1 MPRHLPLCTLLLLSL
16 AQAQAGQGSPPLLQ
30 GGLLAGGGQPAVRVW
45 PAEQA
50 GTTLNFG
57 DFQSKAEWT
66 FPQGKG
72 GKLPAV
78 LLIHGSSPADMNFTV
93 MGQDGQ
99 VKSAIFK
106 DLADTFAAQGIATLR
121 YNKHYVSG
129 PGQVDYPS
137 FYTKADLNLFLQD
150 AEVALEALKKNPRV
164 DPKKVF
170 VYGWS
175 EGSTVAAALVAKHP
189 EVAGLIVQ
197 GPVVLPWRPLFEAQF
212 SEVQLP
218 YLRSVV
224 GGALTNADFV
234 RLVTGKGGMV
244 AKSAA
249 LYFTDPAQAQQ
260 GKYVIN
266 PQLDTDGDGQLE
278 VDREVVPGFQTVLND
293 ALTPQGF
300 FSIYAPGRALPSV
313 TAQVPNLKVP
323 VLVLQGANDANT
335 PTKYLGTL
343 EQAFKAAGREATV
356 KVYPG
361 LGHSLGP
368 AASLIDDD
376 FRPIA
381 AGPMRDAAS
390 WIKSH

>member
-1 MPRHLPLCTLLLLSL
+1 MRKSLLLSALLLSSL
-16 AQAQAGQGSPPLLQ
+16 AHAGGAQGGQAGQGQ
-30 GGLLAGGGQPAVRVW
+30 VERVT
-45 PAEQA
+45 
-50 GTTLNFG
+50 TTLNFG
-57 DFQSKAEWT
+57 DFQSQAEWT
-66 FPQGKG
+66 YPQGKS

-78 LLIHGSSPADMNFTV
+78 LLIHGSTPADMNFT
-93 MGQDGQ
+93 MLGQDGK

-106 DLADTFAAQGIATLR
+106 DLADAFATQGIATLR

-129 PGQVDYPS
+129 PGQVDYQS
-137 FYTKADLNLFLQD
+137 FYTKADLNLFLKD
-150 AEVALEALKKNPRV
+150 AEVAFRGVEQNPRV
-164 DPKKVF
+164 DPKKIF

-175 EGSTVAAALVAKHP
+175 EGSTVAAALVARHL

-197 GPVVLPWRPLFEAQF
+197 GPVVLPWRQLFEAQF
-212 SEVQLP
+212 NDVQLP

-224 GGALTNADFV
+224 GGALTNADFAK
-234 RLVTGKGGMV
+234 LLAGKGGLV

-249 LYFTDPAQAQQ
+249 SYFTDPVQARQ

-266 PQLDTDGDGQLE
+266 PLLDTNKDGKLE
-278 VDREVVPGFQTVLND
+278 VDSEVVPGVEAVLD
-293 ALTPQGF
+293 YAFTPQGF

-313 TAQVPNLKVP
+313 TEQAPNLKVP

-335 PTKYLGTL
+335 PAKYLSTL
-343 EQAFKAAGREATV
+343 EQAFKAAGREATI

-368 AASLIDDD
+368 AASPIDDD

-381 AGPMRDAAS
+381 AQPMRDAAN
-390 WIKSH
+390 WIKTH